1 MIIKEITENKKQY
14 LDLLL
19 LADEQESMI
28 DRYLDHGKMFALF
41 DEDLKT
47 ICVVT
52 DEGNKVCELKN
63 IATEPKYQGQGY
75 GKQMIAHVS
84 NYYSSDFNTMLV
96 GTGDCPHIISFYRKC
111 GFAESHRV
119 KNFFTDN
126 YDHPIIDCG
135 RQLVDMI
142 YLKKDLNFDVDAWME
157 GYLNKLKSLFGSRLM
172 CAGLQGSYGRGEA
185 TEGSDIDVVVILD
198 YAASEDLKAYS
209 AMLDTLP
216 SREKVCG
223 FISGRQELINWERSD
238 LFQFYYDTTPVLG
251 SIDFLLPLIGK
262 EDVRRAIRI
271 GACNVYHMCG
281 HNMVHEKDVEILK
294 SLYKS
299 AAFTVQAI
307 HYDRTGT
314 YIKQKFGLIPV
325 LQPKEQEILQAGIT
339 LKEQPALT
347 PPELVRLSELL
358 FNWAAELIIKY
369 GTEAD

>member
-28 DRYLDHGKMFALF
+28 DRYLDRGKMFALF
-41 DEDLKT
+41 DENVKT

-63 IATEPKYQGQGY
+63 IATEPKYQSQGY

-84 NYYSSDFNTMLV
+84 SYYSSDFSTMLV
-96 GTGDCPHIISFYRKC
+96 GTGDCPYIISFYRKC

-119 KNFFTDN
+119 KNFFIDN
-126 YDHPIIDCG
+126 YDHPIIECG
-135 RQLVDMI
+135 IQLVDMV
-142 YLKKDLNFDVDAWME
+142 YLKKDLNFDIDAWME
-157 GYLNKLKSLFGSRLM
+157 GYLGKLKALFGSRILFV
-172 CAGLQGSYGRGEA
+172 GLQGSYGRGEA
-185 TEGSDIDVVVILD
+185 TEESDIDAVVILD
-198 YAASEDLKAYS
+198 HAAMEDLKAYS

-216 SREKVCG
+216 NREKVCG

-238 LFQFYYDTTPVLG
+238 LFQLYRDTTPVLG
-251 SIDFLLPLIGK
+251 NIDFLLPLIGK

-271 GACNVYHMCG
+271 GACNIYHMCG
-281 HNMVHEKDVEILK
+281 HNMVHEKDFEILK

-307 HYDRTGT
+307 HYEQTGT
-314 YIKQKFGLIPV
+314 YIKQKAKLIHV
-325 LQPKEQEILQAGIT
+325 LQAQEQEILQVSIM
-339 LKEQPALT
+339 LREQSNPAQS
-347 PPELVRLSELL
+347 EFEHFSELL
-358 FNWAAELIIKY
+358 FNWTAGLIIKY
-369 GTEAD
+369 KADPD